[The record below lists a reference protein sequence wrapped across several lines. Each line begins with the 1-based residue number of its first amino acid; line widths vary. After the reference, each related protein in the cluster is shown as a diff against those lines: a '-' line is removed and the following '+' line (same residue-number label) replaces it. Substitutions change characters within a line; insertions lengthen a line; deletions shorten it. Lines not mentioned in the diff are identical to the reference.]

1 MNEEEL
7 LLHYGVK
14 GMKWGVRR
22 ARNSVGSV
30 TRNIKDY
37 AKVAGTTSKNS
48 IKNPIASEK
57 ASYQLMKE
65 RPKTAL
71 YRNKDDLKRL
81 NQLTAENVAA
91 NKKRNAKVVAN
102 VKDYAKVAGTASKDS
117 IKNPIASDKASR
129 QLMKERPRTALY
141 RNKDDLKRL
150 NQLTAENVAA
160 KKAKREAS
168 RSYKE
173 AKKVANAAKNAKRKE
188 TASKIGRELLAMYN
202 DVMQD
207 KKMADAIG
215 KRDSSLDKGMADIV
229 RNAVYEETQKRKS
242 DYRTAVGR

>member
-22 ARNSVGSV
+22 ARNRVGSV
-30 TRNIKDY
+30 TRKFKDAHDKADASKNARRTASQQRQNNSKFGQAHLKANAKKDARREKQNANLAEHKRLEKERADKAVSKVKDY
-37 AKVAGTTSKNS
+37 AKVAGTT
-48 IKNPIASEK
+48 
-57 ASYQLMKE
+57 Y
-65 RPKTAL
+65 
-71 YRNKDDLKRL
+71 
-81 NQLTAENVAA
+81 
-91 NKKRNAKVVAN
+91 
-102 VKDYAKVAGTASKDS
+102 KDS
-117 IKNPIASDKASR
+117 MKNPIASDKAAR
-129 QLMKERPRTALY
+129 QLMKEKPKTALY

-168 RSYKE
+168 KSYKE
-173 AKKVANAAKNAKRKE
+173 AKKLDNAAKNAKRKE
-188 TASKIGRELLAMYN
+188 TASKIGRELLAISN

-207 KKMADAIG
+207 KKMVDAMVKIN
-215 KRDSSLDKGMADIV
+215 SSLDKGMTDIV

-242 DYRTAVGR
+242 DYRTAIGR

>member
-22 ARNSVGSV
+22 ARNRVGSV
-30 TRNIKDY
+30 TRGVKDY

-48 IKNPIASEK
+48 IKNPIAS
-57 ASYQLMKE
+57 
-65 RPKTAL
+65 
-71 YRNKDDLKRL
+71 
-81 NQLTAENVAA
+81 
-91 NKKRNAKVVAN
+91 
-102 VKDYAKVAGTASKDS
+102 
-117 IKNPIASDKASR
+117 DKASL
-129 QLMKERPRTALY
+129 QLLKERPRTALY

-168 RSYKE
+168 KSYKE
-173 AKKVANAAKNAKRKE
+173 AKKLDNAAKNAKRKE
-188 TASKIGRELLAMYN
+188 TASKIGRELLAMSN

-215 KRDSSLDKGMADIV
+215 KIDSSLDKGMADIV

-242 DYRTAVGR
+242 DYRKAVGR